1 MNTVHYRL
9 ADGTRHTV
17 TLHQSDSHAVM
28 HVASRLLAAGE
39 TGFTIVTAD
48 PPKPR
53 PPQPDTSLERLR
65 KQFYP

>member
-9 ADGTRHTV
+9 ADGSRHTV
-17 TLHQSDSHAVM
+17 TLHRWGRHAVI

-39 TGFTIVTAD
+39 TGFTIVTTD